1 MKKLFGIMVVLAIF
15 ASCTKS
21 PEQKANAMIKE
32 QLQKT
37 LYHPDTYQPAETK
50 LDSAFAPFDDPIF
63 YEKTV
68 KLAKLGMAIDKY
80 SEEANDEKSHMA
92 IWSGPYQT
100 AYGRNE
106 YQEAK
111 AKYNKAL
118 DNKEAATKQANKL
131 GKELRSM
138 AEKGK
143 KFIGFKAMHSY
154 RANNNA
160 GQTVFGQAEFIFDKD
175 MTQIITIHDMD
186 DDEYKAV
193 QYLYKMMRGED
204 TIGDDISLDDNI

>member
-1 MKKLFGIMVVLAIF
+1 MKKLIGIMAVLALL

-21 PEQKANAMIKE
+21 PEEKANAMIKE

-50 LDSAFAPFDDPIF
+50 LDSAFAPFDDPTF

-80 SEEANDEKSHMA
+80 GEEANEEKSHMA

-111 AKYNKAL
+111 AKYNKAIA
-118 DNKEAATKQANKL
+118 NKETAQKQAEKL

-138 AEKGK
+138 AEKGE
-143 KFIGFKAMHSY
+143 KFIGFKAIHSY

-160 GQTVFGQAEFIFDKD
+160 GQTVFGNAKFIFDKD
-175 MTQIITIHDMD
+175 MTQIITVHDMD

-204 TIGDDISLDDNI
+204 TIGMICR